1 MFGVSP
7 AIVGLLRQMGDY
19 LQTAIK
25 LAATDAALGAR
36 PDPDQIAGKLAAEMS
51 DWEPTMKGKKLADPP
66 TRAAAARLL
75 AGLACNLV
83 SPGSAHER
91 AA

>member
-7 AIVGLLRQMGDY
+7 AIIGLLRQMGDY
-19 LQTAIK
+19 LQSAIK
-25 LAATDAALGAR
+25 RAAIDAANGVR
-36 PDPDQIAGKLAAEMS
+36 PDPDAIAAWLAVEMET
-51 DWEPTMKGKKLADPP
+51 WEPTMKGRKLADPE
-66 TRAAAARLL
+66 TRKAAARLL

>member
-7 AIVGLLRQMGDY
+7 AIIGLLRQMGDY
-19 LQTAIK
+19 LQSAVK
-25 LAATDAALGAR
+25 RAAVDAASGAR
-36 PDPDQIAGKLAAEMS
+36 PDPDVIASWLEGEMQTW
-51 DWEPTMKGKKLADPP
+51 DPTMKGRRLADPE
-66 TRAAAARLL
+66 TRKAAARLL

-83 SPGSAHER
+83 TPGSAHER